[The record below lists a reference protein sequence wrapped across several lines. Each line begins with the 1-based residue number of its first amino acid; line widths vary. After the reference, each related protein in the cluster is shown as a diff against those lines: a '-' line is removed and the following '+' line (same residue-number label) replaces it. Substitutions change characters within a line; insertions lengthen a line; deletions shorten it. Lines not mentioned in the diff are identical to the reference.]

1 MVRRLNGSKRH
12 LNKRGTLVLSNMLAE
27 AISNITNWQFT
38 LHSLAIYNRKNRNTN
53 DYDENKA
60 KFKVGAISASN
71 LNSVRERNINT
82 LILG

>member
-1 MVRRLNGSKRH
+1 
-12 LNKRGTLVLSNMLAE
+12 MLAE

-71 LNSVRERNINT
+71 LNSVRECNINT

>member
-1 MVRRLNGSKRH
+1 
-12 LNKRGTLVLSNMLAE
+12 MLAE

-60 KFKVGAISASN
+60 KFKVGAIIASN